1 MSSVPDVLVTA
12 GNAYSLEFENEH
24 VRVMRIRLKPGEK
37 APMHNHPND
46 HVVVVNKDA
55 RLKLTFPD
63 GKEAVTDLQAGQV
76 LWLDGGSHEA
86 QNAGTTDHDS
96 FVIEVKK

>member
-1 MSSVPDVLVTA
+1 MASIPDVLVAA
-12 GNAYSLEFENEH
+12 GAAYSLVLENGR

-46 HVVVVNKDA
+46 HVVVVNKDV
-55 RLKLTFPD
+55 RLKLVFPD
-63 GKEAVTDLQAGQV
+63 GKEAINDLKAGQV

-86 QNAGTTDHDS
+86 QNVGTTDHDS
-96 FVIEVKK
+96 FVIEIKK